1 MDNWHPSVA
10 YEVGQAIHQDRLA
23 RSLTQAEQVAGAA
36 PRRTIREAL
45 GQGLLALAMRLAPEL
60 EIAAASRNTARPA
73 QA

>member
-1 MDNWHPSVA
+1 MDNWHPTVA

-23 RSLTQAEQVAGAA
+23 RSLTHAEQLAGAA

-60 EIAAASRNTARPA
+60 DIAAASGNAARPA

>member
-1 MDNWHPSVA
+1 MDNWHPTVA

-23 RSLTQAEQVAGAA
+23 RSLTLAEQLAA
-36 PRRTIREAL
+36 PRPRRRIREVL

-60 EIAAASRNTARPA
+60 DIAAASGNAARPA